1 MVLTTNFRMYDL
13 RLRVEK
19 PGLMDENTSVQPADS
34 VKNPVSLVECV
45 QDCDGYVTG
54 HDINY

>member
-1 MVLTTNFRMYDL
+1 MMYDL

-19 PGLMDENTSVQPADS
+19 PGLMDENTAVQPADS